1 MKLWK
6 RDFPGELNTWKMVDI
21 LTPKWTSKKAFL
33 KTLRGPLMVSLSKSS
48 PSREMLWQW
57 NLFVT
62 TRAFKRWLLECHQTS
77 QKFSA
82 AGNPNFFVFHK
93 KLRGRLQNALS
104 GTRLGLSIATLYCG
118 PRACRNVYMCRMN
131 MIETVLESSCVPH
144 SENMYIQGFGNS
156 WEARF

>member
-6 RDFPGELNTWKMVDI
+6 RDFPGELNTWKMVEI

-33 KTLRGPLMVSLSKSS
+33 KTPRGPLLVSLRKIS
-48 PSREMLWQW
+48 PSRQMLRPW

-62 TRAFKRWLLECHQTS
+62 TRAFQQWLLECHQTS

-104 GTRLGLSIATLYCG
+104 GTRLGLSTATLYCG

-131 MIETVLESSCVPH
+131 MIETLLESSCVPH
-144 SENMYIQGFGNS
+144 SENIYIVGFGNS
-156 WEARF
+156 RETRF